1 MYIKQNKG
9 QIYKNYII
17 YTTIYKMIHHQ
28 ENMNDGPIYGSDTS
42 IFCCFFLSL
51 NKQIWQVLKSNRI
64 FLEKVESSISSSIGL
79 FVELWT
85 GGLSDMEDKILLL
98 VASGKEN
105 DDGKMLWSFEARWG

>member
-42 IFCCFFLSL
+42 IFCC
-51 NKQIWQVLKSNRI
+51 
-64 FLEKVESSISSSIGL
+64 
-79 FVELWT
+79 
-85 GGLSDMEDKILLL
+85 
-98 VASGKEN
+98 
-105 DDGKMLWSFEARWG
+105 SF